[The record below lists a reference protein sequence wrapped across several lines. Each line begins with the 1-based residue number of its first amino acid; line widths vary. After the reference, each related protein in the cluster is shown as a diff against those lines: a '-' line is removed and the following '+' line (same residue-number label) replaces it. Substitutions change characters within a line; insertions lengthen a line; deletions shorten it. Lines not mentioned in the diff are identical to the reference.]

1 MQLQRHSINTS
12 LGTFISN
19 NIKLYILLISG
30 LQIVLFV
37 RFINKTIDFKM
48 YYISK
53 LKIFLFLRNILYFA
67 YVNIIGNAKQIS

>member
-1 MQLQRHSINTS
+1 MLHAIATSFYKYFSRHIYIQQYQTIY
-12 LGTFISN
+12 TF
-19 NIKLYILLISG
+19 NIGSTNRI
-30 LQIVLFV
+30 
-37 RFINKTIDFKM
+37 INKTIDFKM